1 MFCKPKSPEFILYAT
16 INKKGS
22 NNTQFGRAKTEN
34 FLVKTIKVSYVYD
47 VTHNYKLLGVYPTVV
62 CTRTFNISY
71 SVLIKKVNHGSIYND
86 KYFFSRE
93 PLKVKFL
100 VWFKYNTY
108 LKANIYVT

>member
-71 SVLIKKVNHGSIYND
+71 SVLIKKVNHGSI
-86 KYFFSRE
+86 
-93 PLKVKFL
+93 
-100 VWFKYNTY
+100 
-108 LKANIYVT
+108 